1 MSEFMKKRSFEITDI
16 EKNSSQYPGIC
27 MDTEGKVYVC
37 WQEYKEGH
45 DAIYAGWLKDG
56 QIQDK
61 TRISGEGE
69 ALRPVMI
76 FAQGIT

>member
-37 WQEYKEGH
+37 WQ
-45 DAIYAGWLKDG
+45 A
-56 QIQDK
+56 
-61 TRISGEGE
+61 
-69 ALRPVMI
+69 
-76 FAQGIT
+76 